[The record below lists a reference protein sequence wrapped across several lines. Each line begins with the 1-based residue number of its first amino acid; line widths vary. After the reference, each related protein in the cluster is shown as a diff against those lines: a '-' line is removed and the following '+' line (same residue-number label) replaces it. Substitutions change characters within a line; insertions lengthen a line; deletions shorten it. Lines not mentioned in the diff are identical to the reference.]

1 MIFKNQLKTKIQFY
15 AYLYRLI
22 TILQLINLLKL
33 RDTSKHQGLRNQLA
47 NVLNA
52 KGILDENVLNAVR
65 KIPRHL
71 FIDSSFESHAYQDKA
86 FPIAADQT
94 ISMPYTVAFQSQTL
108 EVKPGEKVLE
118 IGTGSGYQTA
128 VLLELKAEVYSIERQ
143 RELFKKTSLFLPK
156 LGYNPRRF
164 IFGDGYKGLPEQA
177 PFDKIIVTAGAPFV
191 PKPLLSQL
199 KIGGR
204 LLIPLG
210 DKTQIM
216 TLFIRTSKK
225 EFEKHELG
233 DFAFVPMLQ
242 KKN

>member
-1 MIFKNQLKTKIQFY
+1 MK
-15 AYLYRLI
+15 
-22 TILQLINLLKL
+22 
-33 RDTSKHQGLRNQLA
+33 DTSKHQGRRNQLA
-47 NVLNA
+47 AVLKA
-52 KGILDENVLNAVR
+52 KGITDENVLNAVR

-71 FIDSSFESHAYQDKA
+71 FIDSSFEDHAYQDKA

-108 EVKPGEKVLE
+108 EIKPEDKVLE

-143 RELFKKTSLFLPK
+143 KELFKRTSLFLPK
-156 LGYNPRRF
+156 LGYKPKKF
-164 IFGDGYKGLPEQA
+164 IFGDGYKGLKEKA

-191 PKPLLSQL
+191 PNPLLSQL
-199 KIGGR
+199 KIGGM
-204 LLIPLG
+204 LLIPVG

-216 TLFIRTSKK
+216 TLFIRKSAK

-233 DFAFVPMLQ
+233 DFAFVPMLEE
-242 KKN
+242 KN

>member
-1 MIFKNQLKTKIQFY
+1 
-15 AYLYRLI
+15 
-22 TILQLINLLKL
+22 L

-52 KGILDENVLNAVR
+52 KGIIDENVLNAVR

-86 FPIAADQT
+86 FPIAAEQT

-108 EVKPGEKVLE
+108 EVKSGEKVLE

-156 LGYNPRRF
+156 LGYNPKKF

-177 PFDKIIVTAGAPFV
+177 PFDKIIVTAGAPYV

-204 LLIPLG
+204 LLIPVG

-216 TLFIRTSKK
+216 TLFIRKSAK

-233 DFAFVPMLQ
+233 DFAFVPMLEER
-242 KKN
+242 N